1 MGLSNPQ
8 IKEIPQAPLGE
19 MANSAVAN
27 TGRRVNGV
35 ADPSPLGLFSY
46 GITLGVLSFIHLGI
60 ISGKA
65 TPFVV
70 AISLPVGGI
79 GMIIAGLWAF
89 RRGNTF
95 AGTALTG
102 YGVFWINYYLLFGK
116 FAALVPKA
124 ELGHIAGIW
133 LAFWGVFTLVLF
145 LASFPID
152 AAHPFFL
159 FWLVITFAVLAA
171 GQWFGSASLIQLGGY
186 TGLISVAGALYVAA
200 AQIFEAQYNRKVL
213 PFCS

>member
-1 MGLSNPQ
+1 MKTEMRTQP
-8 IKEIPQAPLGE
+8 PLGE
-19 MANSAVAN
+19 VSQADVTAS
-27 TGRRVNGV
+27 GRRVNGI

-46 GITLGVLSFIHLGI
+46 GITLGVLSFIHLGV

-89 RRGNTF
+89 KRGSTF

-102 YGVFWINYYLLFGK
+102 YGVFWINYFLLFGIYGK
-116 FAALVPKA
+116 SVPKA

-133 LAFWGVFTLVLF
+133 LAFWGIFTLVLF

-152 AAHPFFL
+152 VAHPFFL
-159 FWLVITFAVLAA
+159 FFLVITFFALAI
-171 GQWFGSASLIQLGGY
+171 GQWTASVAMIKLGGY

-200 AQIFEAQYNRKVL
+200 AQLLESQYRRKIL
-213 PFCS
+213 PFCG